1 MQHFSKI
8 SRYIISYIIKI
19 IDINIEN
26 ISSDSYSVW
35 MNGILFFTKTFYYQC
50 APLEKIIFNP
60 STIFRSYWTTKWRT
74 EAQIFY
80 SWLFTYACK
89 CRGNI
94 YLLFIFVCYCFSYRL
109 MYQRCTND
117 MCVCYYA
124 YLPDYLKSF
133 LAVLVCKYYYFLVK
147 TFIILRFPT
156 NS

>member
-1 MQHFSKI
+1 MQQFFKI
-8 SRYIISYIIKI
+8 SRYTISFIIKI
-19 IDINIEN
+19 IDNNITN
-26 ISSDSYSVW
+26 IYELW
-35 MNGILFFTKTFYYQC
+35 MNGMLFFTKTFYYQC

-89 CRGNI
+89 CRGNM

-117 MCVCYYA
+117 MCICYYA
-124 YLPDYLKSF
+124 YLPDYLKVSLLF
-133 LAVLVCKYYYFLVK
+133 LCVN
-147 TFIILRFPT
+147 IIIF
-156 NS
+156 S

>member
-8 SRYIISYIIKI
+8 SRYIISLIIKI
-19 IDINIEN
+19 IENSMEN
-26 ISSDSYSVW
+26 INELLN
-35 MNGILFFTKTFYYQC
+35 MNECYIIFHKTFYHQC
-50 APLEKIIFNP
+50 TPLEKIIFNP

-89 CRGNI
+89 CRGNM

-117 MCVCYYA
+117 MCICYYA

-133 LAVLVCKYYYFLVK
+133 LAVHVCKYYHFLVK